1 MLRVSYGDMMRPGQL
16 GAKILTKFPPVEVSR
31 LRPRQELEWAGMRLE
46 AGLREASL
54 LGQRLPRGPAELV
67 P

>member
-1 MLRVSYGDMMRPGQL
+1 MLRVSYGDMMRPDRL
-16 GAKILTKFPPVEVSR
+16 GAKILRRFPPVEVAR
-31 LRPRQELEWAGMRLE
+31 LRPRQELEWAGMCLE